1 VNFNQVLDA
10 LEQLREASS
19 GHNAI
24 GPVPRESR
32 QPRPELASE
41 AKALPAA
48 EEETTP
54 QATKRPEPLA
64 EESPSGESVS
74 EGSTADSPDL
84 GRIWVDVV
92 SQVREQRPLIQEF
105 FAAAVPIDLSKS
117 NELLLGFAPEQTI
130 AMETLLRPNNRK
142 FIEQL
147 LSERLD
153 APITVS
159 SVIREGLTPVVLPA
173 KTEHQTNAEDDFKN
187 DPLIQK
193 ALEIFQAEIQAA
205 D

>member
-1 VNFNQVLDA
+1 M
-10 LEQLREASS
+10 
-19 GHNAI
+19 
-24 GPVPRESR
+24 
-32 QPRPELASE
+32 
-41 AKALPAA
+41 
-48 EEETTP
+48 
-54 QATKRPEPLA
+54 
-64 EESPSGESVS
+64 
-74 EGSTADSPDL
+74 
-84 GRIWVDVV
+84 
-92 SQVREQRPLIQEF
+92 IQEF

-193 ALEIFQAEIQAA
+193 ALEIFQAEIQAV